1 MVLRFCLHLSR
12 LISLRRESQAKITL
26 FIAVVKS
33 THITSESYFGYLTSK
48 SDSEAIDKIQRVCFS
63 PAIFFLHDRLLLLE
77 HECDCYFNNECARAS
92 QPFRVK

>member
-63 PAIFFLHDRLLLLE
+63 PAFFFIGFFCSNTNAIAILTM
-77 HECDCYFNNECARAS
+77 NV
-92 QPFRVK
+92 RVLVNHFV